1 MCHIYGKSV
10 MMSERLC
17 PTCRRTLSENAKF
30 CTECGSRI
38 DVQSTRKE
46 LEDYAV
52 QESGLRI
59 RRESTTTNP
68 FYLKTNGL
76 KEKILNP
83 ELKPLPEKKK
93 VIFRE
98 WKMTTNDE
106 VVSIIEEYEKDEE
119 IQNEQVCEAKE
130 ELEEIQSE
138 EICEAKEEA
147 EELEEVQEI
156 EETQEEPVI
165 EELEVEESVI
175 EVAAIEVA
183 AIEKS
188 EVVENVEELKEE
200 AADFEALGVLFEEIL
215 LKPEEIQIEEVQE
228 AEEELEEIQI
238 EEEQVQEK
246 SMEVEEIRKTEEKTE
261 ENNRKEE
268 LEYSRSEIQE
278 IESTLDI
285 QEIKELMKEE
295 QINEIKANRIITTS
309 ISGGFKK
316 KEPQVEEVK
325 DVGKIIKKW
334 STRR

>member
-1 MCHIYGKSV
+1 

-98 WKMTTNDE
+98 WKTTTNDE

-119 IQNEQVCEAKE
+119 IQNEQV
-130 ELEEIQSE
+130 
-138 EICEAKEEA
+138 CEAKEEA

-183 AIEKS
+183 AIEES

-200 AADFEALGVLFEEIL
+200 AADFQALGVLFEEIL

-228 AEEELEEIQI
+228 
-238 EEEQVQEK
+238 K
-246 SMEVEEIRKTEEKTE
+246 SMEVEEIRKTEEKPE

-295 QINEIKANRIITTS
+295 QINEIKANRIITMS

-316 KEPQVEEVK
+316 KEPRVEEVK